1 MAQTTG
7 KQIRIGVVDYL
18 NAWPL
23 AWALMTERY
32 DPTRFTPVYL
42 SPARVADGLA
52 DGSLD
57 VGLVPSVELLRI
69 PELRPIPGLC
79 VASEHEVRSVLLVCP
94 GDIEAV
100 EKVALDTNS
109 RTSAVLVQIL
119 LSERYGVEPRLV
131 DAEPDIDA
139 MLELADA
146 ALVIGDPA
154 LKIDRD
160 KYRCLDLAAEW
171 RALTGHP
178 FVFAV
183 WAVRDDL
190 AGDQELQDLQ
200 DLLTRSL
207 DLGIVEIAAIESRA
221 ARTLGLDVATAH
233 AYLSRHLHY
242 RLGADEEQGL
252 AEFLAKAK
260 ALDEVTK

>member
-1 MAQTTG
+1 MDADTSHDT
-7 KQIRIGVVDYL
+7 IRIGVVDYL

-42 SPARVADGLA
+42 PPAAVADGLA

-69 PELRPIPGLC
+69 DGIERLPGLC
-79 VASEHEVRSVLLVCP
+79 VASAHEVRSVLLVCP
-94 GDIEAV
+94 GDVTEIET
-100 EKVALDTNS
+100 VALDTNS

-119 LSERYGVEPRLV
+119 LKERYGLEPEV
-131 DAEPDIDA
+131 VAAEPEIEA
-139 MLELADA
+139 MLERADA
-146 ALVIGDPA
+146 ALLIGDPA
-154 LKIDRD
+154 LKIDLDR
-160 KYRCLDLAAEW
+160 YRCLDLAAEW

-183 WAVRDDL
+183 WAARGEL
-190 AGDQELQDLQ
+190 AQDA
-200 DLLTRSL
+200 DLLDLLRRSL
-207 DLGIVEIAAIESRA
+207 DLGIGEIAAIESRA
-221 ARTLGLDVATAH
+221 ARMLGLDVATAH

-242 RLGADEEQGL
+242 RLGEEEEKGL
-252 AEFLAKAK
+252 TEFLARAK
-260 ALDEVTK
+260 ALDEGTRR

>member
-1 MAQTTG
+1 MDADTSHHT
-7 KQIRIGVVDYL
+7 IRIGVVDYL

-42 SPARVADGLA
+42 PPAAVADGLA

-69 PELRPIPGLC
+69 DGIERLPGLC
-79 VASEHEVRSVLLVCP
+79 VASAHEVRSVLLVCP
-94 GDIEAV
+94 GDIE
-100 EKVALDTNS
+100 EIETVALDTNS

-119 LSERYGVEPRLV
+119 LKERYGVEPEV
-131 DAEPDIDA
+131 VAAEPDVEA
-139 MLELADA
+139 MLERADA
-146 ALVIGDPA
+146 ALLIGDPA
-154 LKIDRD
+154 LKIDLD
-160 KYRCLDLAAEW
+160 HYRCLDLAAEW

-183 WAVRDDL
+183 WAARKDL
-190 AGDQELQDLQ
+190 ATDPGLL

-207 DLGIVEIAAIESRA
+207 ELGIGEIAAIESRA

-242 RLGADEEQGL
+242 RLGDEEENGL
-252 AEFLAKAK
+252 AEFLTRAKEWIDA
-260 ALDEVTK
+260 